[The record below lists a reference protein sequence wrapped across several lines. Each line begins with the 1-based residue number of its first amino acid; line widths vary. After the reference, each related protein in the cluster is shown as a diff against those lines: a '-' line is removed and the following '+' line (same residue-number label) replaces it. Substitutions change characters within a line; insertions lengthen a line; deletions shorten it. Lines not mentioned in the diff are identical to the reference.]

1 MSEAVVVQ
9 IIIQAGV
16 LLSAIIAG
24 VFGIIHTRR
33 QKQRDAEAKQRD
45 AATSAKLE
53 LVHKHVA
60 NSHATILRDDI
71 GEIAARVEQV
81 ERDGRAR
88 DEMILS
94 ELRGLRRDIGRLGD
108 ADIQQATERAEL
120 RRKVDHLDDRYH
132 ELEK

>member
-1 MSEAVVVQ
+1 MTEAVVVQ

-33 QKQRDAEAKQRD
+33 QKARDAAAKKRD
-45 AATSAKLE
+45 AATSQKLE
-53 LVHKHVA
+53 VVQQHVA
-60 NSHATILRDDI
+60 NSHGTILRDDI
-71 GEIAARVEQV
+71 DKIAARVEQV

-120 RRKVDHLDDRYH
+120 RKKVDHLDDRYH